1 MAFPI
6 SICFPL
12 LLLLFKCCVN
22 IIHEISKH
30 LPRSFGCLNC
40 EGNQG
45 PRWKMIMCSQ
55 CMVKQRCTLVCWE
68 YLSQFH
74 CLLERKIQC
83 REQTKPLRY
92 HSHLKLCV
100 NESPFG
106 VQLDWFQTYIKRTT
120 KIWFFQ
126 MMRSIIPLLRI
137 SLLLANQDEY
147 LLMRKSLLF
156 TNFPT
161 LKLFSTAIR
170 TVPSSELL
178 KWLYLWW
185 AHNSIVSLN
194 QILIIARYL
203 ASVHCTA
210 RFSVSLRDDLT
221 MKCMGLLL

>member
-120 KIWFFQ
+120 KIWFSKWWGQSFPCLESVYCWLIKMNICSWESPFCLQ
-126 MMRSIIPLLRI
+126 T
-137 SLLLANQDEY
+137 SLLWNSFQRLSEQSR
-147 LLMRKSLLF
+147 LL
-156 TNFPT
+156 N
-161 LKLFSTAIR
+161 
-170 TVPSSELL
+170 
-178 KWLYLWW
+178 
-185 AHNSIVSLN
+185 
-194 QILIIARYL
+194 
-203 ASVHCTA
+203 C
-210 RFSVSLRDDLT
+210 
-221 MKCMGLLL
+221 